1 MLLNYGV
8 YLPHRK
14 EWEAGITMS
23 RQDTIRIRAPKDIM
37 KELRTKFPNMN
48 DANLIRVTYNS
59 SLVKIEAQLR
69 TPELIEKKR
78 EQQRQKFK
86 YEL

>member
-1 MLLNYGV
+1 
-8 YLPHRK
+8 
-14 EWEAGITMS
+14 MS